1 MAQSFG
7 PKLSANSGNIFF
19 ALFGAIALIG
29 ILGAGVMTFMKGP
42 LATSVKLTR
51 QNTAEN
57 QMNIAGQVAVMASA
71 ANGDCET
78 VADGF
83 VEPVEWRDAGALGHP
98 ANGGLIPLTIGVSKK
113 DPWGTEYGY
122 CGWDHGASNSATDA
136 GCGGAGQKRLSG
148 TNSTAFPV
156 VAMVSA
162 GPDKV
167 FTTTC
172 RTFTTADVNADGDL
186 DDTGVDL
193 PLVSKASETDDDL
206 IFTYTYE
213 EATGASG
220 GLWSLKSGDAST
232 ATINKDIEVS
242 GTGTFDRIGATG
254 SDYLEMLSGLKLPNP
269 SVMSV
274 CNATN
279 AGVMR
284 LNASATGIEICDGV
298 SAWNEVTGSGGG
310 GGGGGGGSGLYLS
323 PNISSGM
330 NVANGNP
337 TCVAG
342 TCYGSNV
349 TFTLT
354 NNLDPAAASA
364 VLSVS
369 LSNTTDFEKVSD
381 NCHGNSIAAGA
392 ACQIVVRA
400 KANGNRS
407 YSAVLSITGNN
418 SPLATLDGTAS
429 GFGCTIGGNG
439 PGGKY
444 AGCAMGGYD
453 LIVTPSGCTAGTSN
467 PTCAG
472 GADTVAMASCTT
484 SSITFSTN
492 SASGLQNTVNQ
503 VAYTGGAYSFPAVAH
518 CSALSYGGYDDWY
531 LPSLTEMM
539 TLYANRALIGGSLG
553 TSTYVTSNLSTPI
566 LTPHYWFLTAAGTGG
581 STTCG
586 GTNLIRCV
594 RRDPSVTFPSATTD
608 ITPLAVTFTPSSS
621 TAAGETRVSNTVM
634 VQEITQPVTL
644 SVSGGS
650 GAQFSKNGGAY
661 TSTSTTVTNGD
672 TVTLRATSP
681 VAGQEDNVAVTI
693 GASGFTWKVRTVGNN
708 TIYAFVTATT
718 TTGAIGIPGAD
729 ALCNSQAAAAGL
741 GGSWIAALATGTGV
755 GEGPA
760 SRVPWNWT
768 TLKNMNNAT
777 VATSW
782 NDLTDGTI
790 SAPINRTA
798 ANAASGASFVWTGAP
813 ETSGKDGR
821 CEGSE
826 IHNCATWS
834 SLTGAYGGYYGV
846 VNSTTQHWVL
856 SSYSLCST
864 YLPIYCFQD
873 PGAGTVDTDPNEVS
887 LAPGVAFSAGAA
899 ALSNTVT
906 VTGILQPVTV
916 TVTPSAG
923 TVNIILNG
931 VPQGAGP
938 VTAPPNSTLQF
949 SLTVPAVLGTKNTAT
964 IAIGDD
970 SYSWWVGYADSAKEA
985 RIFATSGTYSG
996 SLGGLSGADATCN
1009 SLANASSLGLS
1020 GSWKALLS
1028 DSTTDAASRISWN
1041 WKTLKTVTG
1050 TTVVSNGFPDLWDGT
1065 LAAPIN
1071 KDQNGTAVT
1080 GYAHTGSLSS
1090 GLRDTA
1096 LASQT
1101 YPWCNNWSISSSG
1114 GGQRLGDVT
1123 VTTATWIYSGSVGTC
1138 ATLYRFYC
1146 VEDVDDTSDTTPNAL
1161 DIPYNVQVA
1170 TSSRQS
1176 SSAVVISGMSSG
1188 ATTTLSV
1195 TATGGNPKFTVNG
1208 GAEVASASV
1217 TNGDSIVFKMD
1228 APAGANASNKMTITA
1243 GSMTSYWRVW
1253 TGWDGGGSGIKRV
1266 FVTVA
1271 TYSVAGDFNG
1281 VVGGD
1286 AKCQTLATAAALGGT
1301 WKAILSGAAP
1311 ETNAAVNRV
1320 GYNWNELQTVTGT
1333 TVVYAP
1339 NLWKAETIPLLSPIV
1354 VGQNGATVADALGV
1368 FSNTKANG
1376 NAYSTVSDSSNCFDW
1391 TTNSALYSPIAGAQ
1405 SASNGAWINNGAY
1418 VSCGSGVAA
1427 SKHLYCIEQ

>member
-172 RTFTTADVNADGDL
+172 RTFLAADVNADGDL
-186 DDTGVDL
+186 DDAGVDL
-193 PLVSKASETDDDL
+193 PLVSKAAETDDDL

-269 SVMSV
+269 TVMSV

-310 GGGGGGGSGLYLS
+310 GGGGSGINLSLS
-323 PNISSGM
+323 PVNSTGM
-330 NVANGNP
+330 DVVNGNP
-337 TCVAG
+337 TCVSG

-364 VLSVS
+364 VLSVT

-392 ACQIVVRA
+392 NCQIVVRA
-400 KANGNRS
+400 KASGNRS
-407 YSAVLSITGNN
+407 YTATLSITGNN
-418 SPLATLDGTAS
+418 SPLATLSGTSS

-444 AGCAMGGYD
+444 AGCGVSGYN
-453 LIVTPSGCTAGTSN
+453 LIVTPSGCAAGTSN
-467 PTCAG
+467 PVCAG
-472 GADTVAMASCTT
+472 GSDTLAMAYGNGPGEEVANLASL
-484 SSITFSTN
+484 SNGIQNNVNAIAYAYAAAPFS
-492 SASGLQNTVNQ
+492 AI
-503 VAYTGGAYSFPAVAH
+503 AH
-518 CSALSYGGYDDWY
+518 CMNLEYGGYNDWY
-531 LPSLTEMM
+531 LPSSQELWNYFWPNRV
-539 TLYANRALIGGSLG
+539 TLGWSGGAGYWSSAG
-553 TSTYVTSNLSTPI
+553 TSSSSWLIVDASGANTNYYFST
-566 LTPHYWFLTAAGTGG
+566 
-581 STTCG
+581 
-586 GTNLIRCV
+586 NRVRCM
-594 RRDPSVTFPSATTD
+594 RKDPPVTFPSPTTD
-608 ITPLAVTFTPSSS
+608 TTPASVTFSPSSS
-621 TAAGETRVSNTVM
+621 TTAAETRTSNTVT
-634 VQEITQPVTL
+634 VSGVTQPVTL

-661 TSTSTTVTNGD
+661 TSTPTTVTNGD
-672 TVTLRATSP
+672 QVTLRATSP
-681 VAGQEDNVAVTI
+681 VAGQEDQVTATV
-693 GASGFTWKVRTVGNN
+693 GTSSWPWKVRTVGNN
-708 TIYAFVTATT
+708 TIYAFVTSGTWNGNLGGLA
-718 TTGAIGIPGAD
+718 GAD
-729 ALCNSQAAAAGL
+729 TKCNTEAAAAGL
-741 GGSWIAALATGTGV
+741 GGSWIAGVAMASGSSTG
-755 GEGPA
+755 GPVY
-760 SRVPWNWT
+760 RIPWNWT

-782 NDLTDGTI
+782 NDLADGTI
-790 SAPINRTA
+790 AAPINRTA
-798 ANAASGASFVWTGAP
+798 SNGAPTASYVWTASADPATGHDP
-813 ETSGKDGR
+813 SGKSGDVLCSSWTSTSGTVSFGT
-821 CEGSE
+821 
-826 IHNCATWS
+826 I
-834 SLTGAYGGYYGV
+834 
-846 VNSTTQHWVL
+846 NSTIAHFAAWGVYGSCTG
-856 SSYSLCST
+856 SYAL
-864 YLPIYCFQD
+864 YCFQD
-873 PGAGTVDTDPNEVS
+873 PGAGLVDTNPNDVS

-899 ALSNTVT
+899 ALSNVVT

-923 TVNIILNG
+923 TVDIILNG

-970 SYSWWVGYADSAKEA
+970 SYSWWAGYADSTKTAK
-985 RIFATSGTYSG
+985 IFVTSTTAYPNY
-996 SLGGLSGADATCN
+996 GGLAAADAYCN
-1009 SLANASSLGLS
+1009 ARAAASSLPLS
-1020 GSWKALLS
+1020 PKWKALIS
-1028 DSTTDAASRISWN
+1028 DATVDAANRIPWN
-1041 WKTLKTVTG
+1041 WGTLKDVTG
-1050 TTVVSNGFPDLWDGT
+1050 TTIVSGGFPDLWDGT
-1065 LAAPIN
+1065 LASPVN
-1071 KDQNGTAVT
+1071 KNENGGTTSGFVWT
-1080 GYAHTGSLSS
+1080 GTLSS
-1090 GLRDTA
+1090 GGKDSLW
-1096 LASQT
+1096 SGIQGNP
-1101 YPWCNNWSISSSG
+1101 YCNNWGTGTGAGLKYGVSSATTSSWMAFAN
-1114 GGQRLGDVT
+1114 LNCGDGT
-1123 VTTATWIYSGSVGTC
+1123 YS
-1138 ATLYRFYC
+1138 LYCF
-1146 VEDVDDTSDTTPNAL
+1146 EDIEDTSDTTPATL

-1170 TSSRQS
+1170 GSSRQS
-1176 SSAVVISGMSSG
+1176 SSAMLISGMSSG

-1195 TATGGNPKFTVNG
+1195 SATGGDPKFTVNG

-1217 TNGDSIVFKMD
+1217 TNGDSLVFKMD
-1228 APAGANASNKMTITA
+1228 APAGANASNKMTILA
-1243 GSMTSYWRVW
+1243 GTSVVGYWRVW

-1266 FVTVA
+1266 FVTNG
-1271 TYSVAGDFNG
+1271 TYWAGDPSGFVSIAG
-1281 VVGGD
+1281 AD
-1286 AKCQTLATAAALGGT
+1286 SRCQTLATAAALGGT
-1301 WKAILSGAAP
+1301 WKAIISGATIEP
-1311 ETNAAVNRV
+1311 NAAVNRV

-1339 NLWKAETIPLLSPIV
+1339 NLWKAGTIPLLSPII
-1354 VGQNGATVADALGV
+1354 VGQNGATVADGSGV
-1368 FSNTKANG
+1368 FTNTKANG
-1376 NAYSTVSDSSNCFDW
+1376 NAYSTATDGYNCLDW
-1391 TTNSALYSPIAGAQ
+1391 TSSWSGYTPIVGVQ
-1405 SASNGAWINNGAY
+1405 SASSGAWINNGGY
-1418 VSCGSGVAA
+1418 SSCGQNGVP
-1427 SKHLYCIEQ
+1427 KHLYCIEQ

>member
-7 PKLSANSGNIFF
+7 PKSSANSGNIFF

-98 ANGGLIPLTIGVSKK
+98 TDGGLIPLTIGVSKK

-122 CGWDHGASNSATDA
+122 CGWDHGASNSANDA

-172 RTFTTADVNADGDL
+172 RTFLAADVNADGDL
-186 DDTGVDL
+186 DDAGVDL
-193 PLVSKASETDDDL
+193 PLVSKAAETDDDL

-269 SVMSV
+269 SVMAT

-310 GGGGGGGSGLYLS
+310 GGSGLDLVLS
-323 PNISSGM
+323 PLNSTGM
-330 NVANGNP
+330 NVSYPCGGP
-337 TCVAG
+337 S
-342 TCYGSNV
+342 TCYSSNV
-349 TFTLT
+349 VFTLT
-354 NNLDPAAASA
+354 NNLDPAASSA
-364 VLSVS
+364 VLSVV
-369 LSNTTDFEKVSD
+369 LSNTSDFEKVSD

-392 ACQIVVRA
+392 TCQIVVRA
-400 KANGNRS
+400 KATGNRS
-407 YSAVLSITGNN
+407 YTATLSIIGNN
-418 SPLATLDGTAS
+418 SPLATLAGTAS

-453 LIVTPSGCTAGTSN
+453 LIVTPGGCTGGTSN

-472 GADTVAMASCTT
+472 GADTTAVPNCSMPSGTLGTT
-484 SSITFSTN
+484 
-492 SASGLQNTVNQ
+492 SASGLQNTVDQ
-503 VAYTGGAYSFPAVAH
+503 MAYTGGTYSYPAAAH
-518 CSALSYGGYDDWY
+518 CAALSYGGYDDWY
-531 LPSLTEMM
+531 LPSTTEIPV
-539 TLYANRALIGGSLG
+539 LYTNRALIGGSFG
-553 TSTYVTSNLSTPI
+553 ASSYITSNISPSVVSYY
-566 LTPHYWFLTAAGTGG
+566 LTSGG
-581 STTCG
+581 SVSTVNC
-586 GTNLIRCV
+586 NSSYYIRCV
-594 RRDPSVTFPSATTD
+594 RRDPPATIPSPTTD
-608 ITPLAVTFTPSSS
+608 ITPLVVTFNPSSS
-621 TAAGETRVSNTVM
+621 TTAGETRVSNTVM
-634 VQEITQPVTL
+634 VQEVTQPVTL

-661 TSTSTTVTNGD
+661 TSTPTTVTNGD
-672 TVTLRATSP
+672 TITLRATSP
-681 VAGQEDNVAVTI
+681 VAGQEDNITATV
-693 GASGFTWKVRTVGNN
+693 GSSGFTWKVRTVGNN
-708 TIYAFVTATT
+708 TIYAFVTSGTWNGNLGGLA
-718 TTGAIGIPGAD
+718 GAD
-729 ALCNSQAAAAGL
+729 TKCNTEAAAAGL
-741 GGSWIAALATGTGV
+741 GGSWIAGVAMASGSSTNGLAY
-755 GEGPA
+755 
-760 SRVPWNWT
+760 RIPWNWT
-768 TLKNMNNAT
+768 LLKNMNNAT

-782 NDLTDGTI
+782 DDLTDGTI

-798 ANAASGASFVWTGAP
+798 ANGAPTASYTWTASGTTVHDPSGKSGDILCSSWAS
-813 ETSGKDGR
+813 TSGTVYLGT
-821 CEGSE
+821 
-826 IHNCATWS
+826 I
-834 SLTGAYGGYYGV
+834 
-846 VNSTTQHWVL
+846 NSTIGHFAAWGVYAGCGN
-856 SSYSLCST
+856 SYAL
-864 YLPIYCFQD
+864 YCFQD
-873 PGAGTVDTDPNEVS
+873 PGAGLADTDPNAVS

-899 ALSNTVT
+899 ALSNVVT

-931 VPQGAGP
+931 VPQGVGP

-970 SYSWWVGYADSAKEA
+970 SYSWWAGYADSTKTAK
-985 RIFATSGTYSG
+985 IFVTSISG
-996 SLGGLSGADATCN
+996 MQNFGGLVGADARCN
-1009 SLANASSLGLS
+1009 SLAASSSLGLS
-1020 GSWKALLS
+1020 GSWKALMS
-1028 DSTTDAASRISWN
+1028 DAATNAADRISWN
-1041 WKTLKTVTG
+1041 WGSLKD
-1050 TTVVSNGFPDLWDGT
+1050 VSGNTIVSSGFPDLWDGT
-1065 LAAPIN
+1065 LLLPIQR
-1071 KDQNGTAVT
+1071 DENGTLIASSNVST
-1080 GYAHTGSLSS
+1080 GTLTSGTKDSVWSGIATFPYCNGYTSQSGTPGVKLGNTASLTSGWIASSNGWCDFGS
-1090 GLRDTA
+1090 R
-1096 LASQT
+1096 
-1101 YPWCNNWSISSSG
+1101 
-1114 GGQRLGDVT
+1114 
-1123 VTTATWIYSGSVGTC
+1123 IYC
-1138 ATLYRFYC
+1138 F
-1146 VEDVDDTSDTTPNAL
+1146 EDIDNTSDTTPATL

-1170 TSSRQS
+1170 ASSRQS
-1176 SSAVVISGMSSG
+1176 SSAMLISGMSSG

-1195 TATGGNPKFTVNG
+1195 SATGGDPKFTVNG
-1208 GAEVASASV
+1208 GAEVDSASV

-1253 TGWDGGGSGIKRV
+1253 TGDPTGSVVKRV
-1266 FVTVA
+1266 FVTAA
-1271 TYSVAGDFNG
+1271 TYWSGVDFISVAGA
-1281 VVGGD
+1281 D
-1286 AKCQTLATAAALGGT
+1286 AKCQSVATAAALGGT
-1301 WKAILSGAAP
+1301 WKAIISGATL
-1311 ETNAAVNRV
+1311 ENNAAVNRV
-1320 GYNWNELQTVTGT
+1320 GYNWSELRTVTGT

-1339 NLWKAETIPLLSPIV
+1339 NLWKTATISLLSPIV
-1354 VGQNGATVADALGV
+1354 VNQNGTNSLDASGV
-1368 FSNTKANG
+1368 YSNTKADG
-1376 NAYSTVSDSSNCFDW
+1376 SAYSTATDGSNCLDW
-1391 TTNSALYSPIAGAQ
+1391 TTSMTGYYPISGVQ
-1405 SASNGAWINNGAY
+1405 SASTGAWINNGGYNA
-1418 VSCGSGVAA
+1418 CGMSGSA
-1427 SKHLYCIEQ
+1427 KHLYCIEQ